1 MKRLNLICTL
11 VMVIAVTACVSKKK
25 DANLNDIPSSGLILL
40 TGGNGG
46 PAEETIK
53 AFSFNEEDGSFVFLK
68 GLSGLSNPTFLTHT
82 ADQRYIYAVREDNG
96 EKAGAYAISFDR
108 KTGEMKVLNEVPV
121 MGGNPCNIPLDPTE
135 KFVLPANYFGGN
147 ISLLGIDDEGKLMA
161 PAFVIPFTGKSA
173 DPSRQTKPYLH
184 CVKFSPDGK
193 FLMADD
199 LGTDRIHI
207 FSVNEKAEKGN
218 PQSLLEVEKM
228 KDAVVEPGNGPRHLV
243 FHPTLPVAYLIN
255 ELSGNV
261 VVFDYK
267 EGDMQAKQYIA
278 ADTVNAKGSAD
289 IHISPDSKYL
299 YASNRLKADGLA
311 IFRINETDGTLQK
324 VGYQLTGI
332 HPRNFAI
339 TPNGKYVLVACRDS
353 NCIQIFE
360 RNADTGLLTDTGKA
374 IEIKEPMFVLCL
386 KE

>member
-1 MKRLNLICTL
+1 
-11 VMVIAVTACVSKKK
+11 
-25 DANLNDIPSSGLILL
+25 
-40 TGGNGG
+40 
-46 PAEETIK
+46 
-53 AFSFNEEDGSFVFLK
+53 
-68 GLSGLSNPTFLTHT
+68 
-82 ADQRYIYAVREDNG
+82 
-96 EKAGAYAISFDR
+96 
-108 KTGEMKVLNEVPV
+108 
-121 MGGNPCNIPLDPTE
+121 
-135 KFVLPANYFGGN
+135 
-147 ISLLGIDDEGKLMA
+147 
-161 PAFVIPFTGKSA
+161 
-173 DPSRQTKPYLH
+173 
-184 CVKFSPDGK
+184 
-193 FLMADD
+193 
-199 LGTDRIHI
+199 
-207 FSVNEKAEKGN
+207 
-218 PQSLLEVEKM
+218 M